1 LKRGDV
7 VTVATGGGF
16 GGKPRPALIIQ
27 ADQID
32 ASATVV
38 VALFTTDLKDIPL
51 TRLRFDPSE
60 ENGLRSV
67 SDLTID
73 IIVTARRDQVGRTI
87 GVLSAEDMAQVDRAL
102 LVFLGLAG

>member
-1 LKRGDV
+1 MKRGNV

-16 GGKPRPALIIQ
+16 GGKPRPALVIQ

-32 ASATVV
+32 ASATLV

-67 SDLTID
+67 SDLMVD
-73 IIVTARRDQVGRTI
+73 IIVTARRDRVGRI
-87 GVLSAEDMAQVDRAL
+87 VGALSADEMAQVDRAL

>member
-1 LKRGDV
+1 MKRGNV

-16 GGKPRPALIIQ
+16 GGKPRPALVIQ

-38 VALFTTDLKDIPL
+38 VALFTTDLNDIPL
-51 TRLRFDPSE
+51 TRLRFDPSA

-67 SDLTID
+67 SDLMID
-73 IIVTARRDQVGRTI
+73 VIVTARRGRTGRVI
-87 GVLSAEDMAQVDRAL
+87 GTLSEDEMTRVDRAL